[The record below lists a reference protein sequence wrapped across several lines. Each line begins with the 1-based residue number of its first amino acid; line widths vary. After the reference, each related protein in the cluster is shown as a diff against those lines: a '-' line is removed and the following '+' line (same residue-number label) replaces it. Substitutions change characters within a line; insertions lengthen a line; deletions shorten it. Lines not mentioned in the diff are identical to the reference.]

1 MAPKKD
7 QRYEVNY
14 KVLCKHGAFFYEAK
28 ITDVE
33 EEHGEMVYTVHYQ
46 GWHKR
51 YDERIRQSQC
61 PEMFLPLTEANIAK
75 AKADILEASAAKTK
89 RKKQKYD
96 DDDTRKSENDSRAS
110 TPSDRAGSSCH
121 APSIHSE
128 RRGPVSK
135 HSDTASLTGDTGIS
149 LVGSLAIPLG
159 PETDAQIEL
168 LCDLPDSLKKI
179 LVEEYNAIMV
189 QGKLAVLPARVTVYN
204 IVENYIDFSLKL
216 FTTTGEID
224 VEHEGGTT
232 RIPGV
237 DSLCTCAKNLRD
249 YFDVVLSYQL
259 LYKSEKPQYQALAKR
274 EQEKFDAELARTQES
289 PLRKARR
296 PARDLKPTLPPAVI
310 AQLLDGGPLRP
321 EMIRPSKFYGLAH
334 LLRLLVKLPVLL
346 RLNLTNDLEF
356 MVRIACYH
364 DFIAFLRQNAPFILD
379 FDLDYKVSGSA

>member
-89 RKKQKYD
+89 
-96 DDDTRKSENDSRAS
+96 KSENDSRAS
-110 TPSDRAGSSCH
+110 TPSDRAG
-121 APSIHSE
+121 I
-128 RRGPVSK
+128 
-135 HSDTASLTGDTGIS
+135 TGIFGS
-149 LVGSLAIPLG
+149 ILVGCGSRSVAVPSHFLTTLSLN
-159 PETDAQIEL
+159 
-168 LCDLPDSLKKI
+168 LPDYTTLRNYSLYD
-179 LVEEYNAIMV
+179 LSHFRYTL
-189 QGKLAVLPARVTVYN
+189 QTLPLLNLECLIT
-204 IVENYIDFSLKL
+204 I
-216 FTTTGEID
+216 
-224 VEHEGGTT
+224 HEGGTT

-274 EQEKFDAELARTQES
+274 EQEKFD
-289 PLRKARR
+289 
-296 PARDLKPTLPPAVI
+296 
-310 AQLLDGGPLRP
+310 DGGPLRP